1 MGKLFVRH
9 TMSTDI
15 DLRDPLNG
23 HSPQAHADQAL
34 PIDAPS
40 PKAPAIDTPPPS
52 SGPRSHPPPLPQN
65 VAPASHPQRVAADA
79 AFAERMLERLA
90 ASDYAGALL
99 AAEALLETH
108 PGHQDLLDTAQIA
121 RSELRK
127 LYVSRLGSLE
137 RKPRLG
143 MGPQALFSLQG
154 LDFRAG
160 LLLSRVDGRVT
171 LQEIADASGMQ
182 PQEALRVLSELYLR
196 RAIVF
201 DD

>member
-1 MGKLFVRH
+1 M
-9 TMSTDI
+9 TIDI
-15 DLRDPLNG
+15 PFEPSNG
-23 HSPQAHADQAL
+23 QLAHARVDQPEATDRSDRASS
-34 PIDAPS
+34 PIAH
-40 PKAPAIDTPPPS
+40 AIEPHPPS
-52 SGPRSHPPPLPQN
+52 SGPRSHPPPLPVN
-65 VAPASHPQRVAADA
+65 AVPAPHPERVAADA
-79 AFAERMLERLA
+79 AFAECMLERLA
-90 ASDYAGALL
+90 GSDYAGALL

-127 LYVSRLGSLE
+127 LYVSRLGSLA

-143 MGPQALFSLQG
+143 MGPQALFSLQA

-160 LLLSRVDGRVT
+160 LLLSRVDGHAT
-171 LQEIADASGMQ
+171 LQEIADGSGMAAL
-182 PQEALRVLSELYLR
+182 EALRILSELYLR